1 MTTEC
6 SCPIMRSSW
15 RHRPMRDTGDP
26 AAVRRLPAGRG
37 VVPLLAVPEDRGV
50 PPEPAPH
57 LGSLTWLPAVDRPDL
72 VAAPVVAALPQLGGV
87 AWVAEID
94 DDLADTAT
102 FSDAYGVPL
111 EASANCVVVAA
122 RRAGQTSL
130 AACVVLATTRADVN
144 GLVRRR
150 LDARKASFAPQDDAV
165 AATGM
170 AFGGITPIGLPDWP
184 VLIDAA
190 VPDAG
195 EVIVGSGIRS
205 SKLLL
210 LGARL
215 AQLVTAEVLTGLGRP
230 APS

>member
-50 PPEPAPH
+50 PPEPTPH
-57 LGSLTWLPAVDRPDL
+57 LGSLTWLSAVDRPDL

-144 GLVRRR
+144 GLSGAISTPARPPSLPRTWRSPSRAWPSVASPHWGCRR
-150 LDARKASFAPQDDAV
+150 
-165 AATGM
+165 
-170 AFGGITPIGLPDWP
+170 
-184 VLIDAA
+184 
-190 VPDAG
+190 AG
-195 EVIVGSGIRS
+195 RCSWMRRS
-205 SKLLL
+205 
-210 LGARL
+210 R
-215 AQLVTAEVLTGLGRP
+215 
-230 APS
+230 